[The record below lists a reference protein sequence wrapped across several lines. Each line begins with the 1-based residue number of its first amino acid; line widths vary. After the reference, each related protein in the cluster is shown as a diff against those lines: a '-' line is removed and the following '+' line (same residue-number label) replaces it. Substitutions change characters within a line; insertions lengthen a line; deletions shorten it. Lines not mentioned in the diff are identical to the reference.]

1 MLKDYKIFLKRDADY
16 NHVKLIS
23 FIRNDVFGDYR
34 YAWFI
39 PTSGHGLTKAG
50 LGRLNRSAEAF
61 VYCILGAQ
69 VNTRNSIYG
78 NGGGAIETQQE
89 FLALF
94 ESSVIENDISSSIQ
108 RYQLAVQEAKLRLD
122 LAIAP
127 GLWLMPSNM
136 IINTESVVGYNN
148 KLMKATNDM
157 KFGVNNSLNVESKP
171 VGISHNMGSS
181 KLKLPHS
188 IVETNPKP
196 TQSSKAQNEKSGRDY
211 AT

>member
-1 MLKDYKIFLKRDADY
+1 MLGLSQQVVY
-16 NHVKLIS
+16 
-23 FIRNDVFGDYR
+23 
-34 YAWFI
+34 
-39 PTSGHGLTKAG
+39 GLTKAG

-127 GLWLMPSNM
+127 GVWLMPSNM
-136 IINTESVVGYNN
+136 IINTESVTGFNN
-148 KLMKATNDM
+148 KLMKATSDM
-157 KFGVNNSLNVESKP
+157 SFGVNNSLNTEAKQ
-171 VGISHNMGSS
+171 VGINHNMGSS
-181 KLKLPHS
+181 KLKLPHRT
-188 IVETNPKP
+188 ETKPKP
-196 TQSSKAQNEKSGRDY
+196 STKTDSTQTYSTQ
-211 AT
+211 T